1 MEHLTQTGAVVFT
14 NARLGTPGGL
24 VPQGAGVLVRDGMI
38 ERVLDAA
45 PTGLGRDTDVVS
57 AGGGALFPGFH
68 DCHMYLTSTG
78 LASGDH
84 DIGLCRDV
92 PSILAQI
99 ARLREP
105 VVFAASYEDHRLA
118 EGRPPLRKE
127 LDAVTGARP
136 CLLSRIDG
144 HSCVVNSAAAALFG
158 VAANA
163 GAERD
168 DAGELTGRLFE
179 SANYAAQNAMVAALP
194 VESLRRA
201 DERAAGMALAAGITT
216 VHNVIEGDPPL
227 EHLESVYRANAGLPV
242 RVISKSCTHS
252 VAKARA
258 LGGRLFGGD
267 IFLDGSIGSRTA
279 AVGHDYCDDP
289 KRGHGKLYVTREH
302 LTELFDEAAEAGLSL
317 GVHAIGDRAIEEA
330 IASWETVVA
339 KRGPLAGLRPSIDHF
354 EIAHPGQIARAA
366 RCGLLLSMQPAF
378 DYLWGGDDGMYATR
392 FGPERARAMN
402 LFASA
407 GRAGCVVCGG
417 SDSPVTKLSSL
428 LGIHSLVNHHVAA
441 ERLNIDDAL
450 RAYTSDA
457 AKLAYEERVRGSI
470 ALGMAADFTIV
481 AQPLDRVAREAIKDV
496 EVVMTVIGGDVRYVA
511 DHA

>member
-1 MEHLTQTGAVVFT
+1 VEHLKQTGTVVFT
-14 NARLGTPGGL
+14 NVRLGTPGGL
-24 VPQGAGVLVRDGMI
+24 VPHGAGVLVRDGNI

-45 PTGLGRDTDVVS
+45 PTGLGREIGVVDCR
-57 AGGGALFPGFH
+57 GGALYPGFH
-68 DCHMYLTSTG
+68 DCHMHLTATG
-78 LASGDH
+78 LVAGDH
-84 DIGLCRDV
+84 DIGSCRDV
-92 PSILAQI
+92 PSILAHV

-105 VVFAASYEDHRLA
+105 VIFAGSYEDHRLA

-144 HSCVVNSAAAALFG
+144 HSCVINSAAAALFG
-158 VAANA
+158 VAAKQ

-179 SANYAAQNAMVAALP
+179 TANYDAQNAVIAALP
-194 VESLRRA
+194 VASLRRA
-201 DERAAGMALAAGITT
+201 DERAARMALAAGITT
-216 VHNVIEGDPPL
+216 VHNVIEGDAPL
-227 EHLESVYRANAGLPV
+227 EHLEAVYRANAGLPV

-258 LGGRLFGGD
+258 LGGRVFGGD

-279 AVGHDYCDDP
+279 AVEHDYCDDP
-289 KRGHGKLYVTREH
+289 KRGHGKLYVTRDH
-302 LTELFDEAAEAGLSL
+302 LTEIFDEAAEAGLSL

-330 IASWETVVA
+330 IASWESVIA

-354 EIAHPGQIARAA
+354 EIAHPDQIARAA

-392 FGPERARAMN
+392 FGSERALEMN

-417 SDSPVTKLSSL
+417 SDSPVTQLSSL

-441 ERLNIDDAL
+441 ERLSIDDAL

-457 AKLAYEERVRGSI
+457 AMLAYEERERGSI
-470 ALGMAADFTIV
+470 VPGMGADFTIL
-481 AQPLDRVAREAIKDV
+481 AQPLDEVATEAIRDV
-496 EVVMTVIGGDVRYVA
+496 GVVMTVIGGDVRYDA